1 MRVFLNAGHA
11 PDGNPDPGA
20 CGWELRECDV
30 AADIGARVKTYLEL
44 VGEEVRLLQ
53 SDNLAWESRYME
65 RWDKA
70 VTDEA
75 NKWRADVFVSLH
87 CNAANGEAH
96 GTETCVHP
104 CSARGKRLGNC
115 IQRQIVDSLDTTDRG
130 LKERPELIV
139 LRATDMPAVLVE
151 LAFIDNDE
159 DAELLMTRQDDFARA
174 IARGVTDYEQ
184 ML

>member
-1 MRVFLNAGHA
+1 M
-11 PDGNPDPGA
+11 
-20 CGWELRECDV
+20 
-30 AADIGARVKTYLEL
+30 
-44 VGEEVRLLQ
+44 
-53 SDNLAWESRYME
+53 
-65 RWDKA
+65 
-70 VTDEA
+70 
-75 NKWRADVFVSLH
+75 
-87 CNAANGEAH
+87 AH
-96 GTETCVHP
+96 GTETLIH
-104 CSARGKRLGNC
+104 SEGGRAEQLAEC

-151 LAFIDNDE
+151 LAFIDNED